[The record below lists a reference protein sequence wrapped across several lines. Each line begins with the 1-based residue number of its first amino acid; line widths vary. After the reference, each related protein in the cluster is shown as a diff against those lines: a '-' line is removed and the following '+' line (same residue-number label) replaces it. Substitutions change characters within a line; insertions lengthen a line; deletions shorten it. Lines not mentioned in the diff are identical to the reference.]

1 MGTTRKRTRITMVGV
16 SGGSAAVKI
25 GEDDASAVEIGE
37 DDASAVGGG
46 GDIKNLTINL
56 GSRQV

>member
-1 MGTTRKRTRITMVGV
+1 MVGV